1 MHVMQTRRHELGS
14 TWHPS
19 LRSWPAWQRRWP
31 EVDAA
36 MMSTEL
42 LAVRVLSGALLARQA
57 GTASSRVLSGA
68 VREVACGKLGR
79 RADAEQTLPKRRVVF
94 FGLFNCL

>member
-1 MHVMQTRRHELGS
+1 MHVLQTRRHELGS

-19 LRSWPAWQRRWP
+19 LRSWPALQRRWP

-36 MMSTEL
+36 MTSTEL
-42 LAVRVLSGALLARQA
+42 LAVRA
-57 GTASSRVLSGA
+57 LSGA

-79 RADAEQTLPKRRVVF
+79 WTRAKDAGFDYLRASRMTIEL
-94 FGLFNCL
+94 L

>member
-1 MHVMQTRRHELGS
+1 MHVLQTRRHELGS

-36 MMSTEL
+36 MTSTEL

-68 VREVACGKLGR
+68 VREVACGKVGR
-79 RADAEQTLPKRRVVF
+79 WTRAKDAGFDYLRASRMSIEVL
-94 FGLFNCL
+94 